1 MAGSNP
7 RHMRPS
13 TSAEA
18 GAPRIER
25 GTGQGGA
32 GSYSF
37 DMFQEGGSSKGGPS
51 RRRKKKRHVGR
62 VIAIIVAVL
71 VVALGVSGALLV
83 RSAMTVKNDAQAAV
97 SLAQGVK
104 DRVAAGNFDSLSS
117 DLQRLDELCQE
128 MKSEV
133 DGPLWQAATLV
144 PVYGSDVSAAR
155 TLVGILSDV
164 SSDVLAPMA
173 DDLSGA
179 PSGGLISDGAV
190 NVPVVTTM
198 VSALASGSDSLRT
211 ANDQVRAIGETHI
224 SQLTD
229 IVATLKD
236 GLPTISG
243 LADTC
248 ENIAPVLPQ
257 VLGADGQTRSYL
269 IVAENNAEIRSL
281 GGFSGAA
288 GILTVT
294 DGAISLEG
302 FESTQT
308 LAAAGGPTSQIQI
321 SAEEMQLFQP
331 DGETLNYTAGDSFF
345 IPDFPRG
352 AQLSQTIW
360 AINHSGQMVDGV
372 IAVDPVFLQYLLG
385 VVGGV
390 TASDGTQVDGT
401 NAAKVLLSDVY
412 WHYPTE
418 GKVQDEVFAS
428 VASATFDK
436 LVSDMNGVDLSAL
449 MDAVSRGASEGRL
462 LVWMQNDDE
471 EAAVRSMGV
480 DGALPTDPADPQ
492 TGVYVNNYSYSKLD
506 WYLDLDVQRGDAVRN
521 ADGTTSYSMTATLTN
536 TMTADEAANLPAYV
550 RAHAGGV
557 GAAQEKLRL
566 YLYAPAGGSISDVAY
581 SGGSMSEG
589 THNGLQVMYADV
601 LMNPGESSTVTYTV
615 TVPAEGANQD
625 LRVHVTP
632 TAQEAR
638 EGTAA

>member
-13 TSAEA
+13 TSS
-18 GAPRIER
+18 GTSAPRMER
-25 GTGQGGA
+25 ATGRGSD

-37 DMFQEGGSSKGGPS
+37 DMFQENGSPKSGPS

-62 VIAIIVAVL
+62 VIAIVVAAL
-71 VVALGVSGALLV
+71 VVALGVSGAFLV
-83 RSAMTVKNDAQAAV
+83 RSALTVKNNAQAAV

-104 DRVAAGNFDSLSS
+104 ERVAAGNFDSLSS
-117 DLQRLDELCQE
+117 DLLRLDELCQD
-128 MKSEV
+128 MQDEV
-133 DGPLWQAATLV
+133 NSPLWQAATLI
-144 PVYGSDVSAAR
+144 PVYGSDISAAR
-155 TLVGILSDV
+155 TLVGIMSDV

-173 DDLSGA
+173 DDLAGT
-179 PSGGLISDGAV
+179 PNGGLFSDGAV
-190 NVPVVTTM
+190 NVPVVTAA
-198 VSALASGSDSLRT
+198 VNALASGSDSLRS
-211 ANDQVRAIGETHI
+211 ANNQVQSIGETHI

-236 GLPTISG
+236 GLPTIAD

-257 VLGADGQTRSYL
+257 MLGTDGQTRSYL

-294 DGAISLEG
+294 DGAILLEG

-352 AQLSQTIW
+352 AQLTQTIW
-360 AINHSGQMVDGV
+360 AINHNGQMVDGV

-418 GKVQDEVFAS
+418 GKVQDAVFAS
-428 VASATFDK
+428 VASATFDR

-449 MDAVSRGASEGRL
+449 MDAVGRGASEGRL
-462 LVWMQNDDE
+462 LIWMQNEDE
-471 EAAVRSMGV
+471 EAAVRSVGV
-480 DGALPTDPADPQ
+480 DGALPTEPTDPQ

-506 WYLDLDVQRGDAVRN
+506 WYLDLDVQKGNAVRN
-521 ADGTTSYSMTATLTN
+521 ADGTTSYDMTVTLTN

-566 YLYAPAGGSISDVAY
+566 YLYAPAGGLIANVSY
-581 SGGSMSEG
+581 NGGGMAEG

-601 LMNPGESSTVTYTV
+601 LMNPGESSSVTYTV
-615 TVPAEGANQD
+615 TVPAEGASQD
-625 LRVHVTP
+625 LEVRVTP

-638 EGTAA
+638 EGVAA

>member
-1 MAGSNP
+1 MAGSSP

-13 TSAEA
+13 TNQRA
-18 GAPRIER
+18 GGPSIER
-25 GTGQGGA
+25 DAKRGGA
-32 GSYSF
+32 ESYSF
-37 DMFQEGGSSKGGPS
+37 DLFQTEDSDKGVSS

-62 VIAIIVAVL
+62 VIAVIVAAL
-71 VVALGVSGALLV
+71 VVTLGVSGALLA
-83 RSAMTVKNDAQAAV
+83 RSALAVKNDAQAAV

-104 DRVAAGNFDSLSS
+104 DRIAAGNFSSLSS
-117 DLQRLDELCQE
+117 DLQHLDELCKNMQ
-128 MKSEV
+128 SEV
-133 DGPLWQAATLV
+133 DGPLWQAATFI
-144 PVYGSDVSAAR
+144 PVYGSDIGAVR
-155 TLVGILSDV
+155 TLVGVMSDV
-164 SSDVLAPMA
+164 SSNVLVPMA
-173 DDLSGA
+173 NGLSEA
-179 PSGGLISDGAV
+179 PDGGLFSDGTV
-190 NVPVVTTM
+190 NVPVVTAA
-198 VSALASGSDSLRT
+198 VSALASGSDSLRA
-211 ANDQVRAIGETHI
+211 ANDQVQSIGETHI

-229 IVATLKD
+229 IVDALKD
-236 GLPTISG
+236 GLPTIAD

-248 ENIAPVLPQ
+248 ENIAPVFPQ
-257 VLGADGQTRSYL
+257 MLGADGQTRSYL

-352 AQLSQTIW
+352 AQLTQTIW
-360 AINHSGQMVDGV
+360 AINHNGQMVDGV

-418 GKVQDEVFAS
+418 GKVQDAVFAS
-428 VASATFDK
+428 VASATFDR

-449 MDAVSRGASEGRL
+449 MDAVGRGASEGRL
-462 LVWMQNDDE
+462 LIWMQNEDE
-471 EAAVRSMGV
+471 QAAVRSVGV
-480 DGALPTDPADPQ
+480 DGSLPTNPADPQ

-506 WYLDLDVQRGDAVRN
+506 WYLDLNVQRGDAVKN
-521 ADGTTSYSMTATLTN
+521 ADGTASYDMTATLTN
-536 TMTADEAANLPAYV
+536 TMTADQAASLPAYV
-550 RAHAGGV
+550 RAHAGNV

-566 YLYAPAGGSISDVAY
+566 YLYAPAGGSISNVSY
-581 SGGSMSEG
+581 SGGGMVEG
-589 THNGLQVMYADV
+589 THNGLQVMYTDV
-601 LMNPGESSTVTYTV
+601 LMNPGESYNVTYTV

-625 LRVHVTP
+625 LEVRVTP
-632 TAQEAR
+632 TAQGVR
-638 EGTAA
+638 EGAA